1 MLNYCYNDYIC
12 GKKNMSHSLSKIIV
26 HTVWHI
32 KKSSPEI
39 RKEDRVEL
47 FKYLNGTLEEKG
59 CVPLRINGVGNH
71 VHVLFILSR
80 TLSIAKIMEILKSH
94 SSKWIKKKG
103 LYYKNFSWQGGYGA
117 FSVSE
122 SVSPIA
128 KRYIDRQE
136 EHHKQITTKDEYIQL
151 LTKNAVPFDEQ
162 YLFDE

>member
-1 MLNYCYNDYIC
+1 
-12 GKKNMSHSLSKIIV
+12 MSHSLSKIIV

-122 SVSPIA
+122 SVIEKTVEYVKNQKEHHR
-128 KRYIDRQE
+128 KRTFQE
-136 EHHKQITTKDEYIQL
+136 EYKMFLQLYHIEYDE
-151 LTKNAVPFDEQ
+151 K
-162 YLFDE
+162 YLFSD

>member
-1 MLNYCYNDYIC
+1 MIIFAAKNN
-12 GKKNMSHSLSKIIV
+12 NMSQSLSKIIV

-32 KKSSPEI
+32 KRHSPEI
-39 RKEDRVEL
+39 RKEDRTEL
-47 FKYLNGTLEEKG
+47 FEYLNGILVEKG

-80 TLSIAKIMEILKSH
+80 TLSVAKIMEILKSH
-94 SSKWIKKKG
+94 STNWIKKKG
-103 LYYKNFSWQGGYGA
+103 PYYKNFSWQRGYGI

-136 EHHKQITTKDEYIQL
+136 EHHRQITAKDEYIQL
-151 LTKNAVPFDEQ
+151 LTKNKVPFNEQ
-162 YLFDE
+162 YLLDE

>member
-1 MLNYCYNDYIC
+1 LIIRHYIPY
-12 GKKNMSHSLSKIIV
+12 
-26 HTVWHI
+26 
-32 KKSSPEI
+32 SSPG
-39 RKEDRVEL
+39 L
-47 FKYLNGTLEEKG
+47 TAFTLG
-59 CVPLRINGVGNH
+59 R
-71 VHVLFILSR
+71 
-80 TLSIAKIMEILKSH
+80 LKSH

-122 SVSPIA
+122 SVSPIV
-128 KRYIDRQE
+128 KRYINRQE